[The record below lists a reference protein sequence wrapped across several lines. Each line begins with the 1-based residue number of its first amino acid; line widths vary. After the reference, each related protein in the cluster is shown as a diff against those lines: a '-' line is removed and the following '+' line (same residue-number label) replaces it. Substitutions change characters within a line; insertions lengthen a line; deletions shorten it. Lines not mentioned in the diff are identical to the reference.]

1 MITLKESI
9 ADGKKPTP
17 AEWDHPIN
25 TCDGKEYLLDMAYT
39 VPTDGV
45 QITSSDQTHNFQI
58 AETG

>member
-45 QITSSDQTHNFQI
+45 QITSSDQTHNF
-58 AETG
+58 